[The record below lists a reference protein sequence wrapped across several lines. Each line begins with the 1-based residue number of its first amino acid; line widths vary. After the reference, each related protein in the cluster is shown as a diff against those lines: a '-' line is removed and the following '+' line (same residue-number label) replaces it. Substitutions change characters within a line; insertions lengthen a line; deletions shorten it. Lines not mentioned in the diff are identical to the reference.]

1 MKTKFWFL
9 LILLLLLITFVSCDA
24 SGVGETTPVAETTTV
39 TTAPLFSSFEDFG
52 SMKEYSDY
60 IDQTYFDYDITHKP
74 TREDAMKVTEGMK
87 VAEVIALMGKAHDVW
102 GSGQTYL
109 VWYLEDGDVCSMP
122 LFWPD
127 DAPCAGPP
135 HYLAVLE
142 YGYIGFVGFKS
153 SFE

>member
-39 TTAPLFSSFEDFG
+39 ATAPLFSSIEDFG
-52 SMKEYSDY
+52 SMEEYSDY

-102 GSGQTYL
+102 GSGETYL

-122 LFWPD
+122 LLWPD
-127 DAPCAGPP
+127 DAPCGGPP
-135 HYLAVLE
+135 HFLAELE
-142 YGYIGFVGFKS
+142 YSYIGFVGFES
-153 SFE
+153 SNK

>member
-9 LILLLLLITFVSCDA
+9 LILLLLLVALVSCDPSDA
-24 SGVGETTPVAETTTV
+24 GETTPVAETTTV
-39 TTAPLFSSFEDFG
+39 TTAPLFSSIEDFG

-74 TREDAMKVTEGMK
+74 TREDAMKVTAGMK
-87 VAEVIALMGKAHDVW
+87 VAEVIALMGKAHEAW
-102 GSGQTYL
+102 GSGQTDL

-135 HYLAVLE
+135 HYLAELE
-142 YGYIGFVGFKS
+142 YSYIGFVWFKS
-153 SFE
+153 SYE